1 MNGQEKR
8 PDTAAGHDT
17 TPAARSP
24 MRTAVAATARM
35 VRRPF
40 ARRAGTM
47 LAVLAVA
54 VAGVA
59 LGLLLAGRVNADIG
73 PFRAQLSVGP
83 SLAGDTK
90 VNIPPLGSLVL
101 DTHQGPSRLTVE
113 LNELD
118 QRRTEALIDDPTGI
132 TRATQS
138 VVGDIQRGLMRL
150 GFRAAAV
157 SVLAAMILAALFYRR
172 ARPVAAAGLTALAL
186 VLGTLGAGAL
196 TIRPQSIEEPRYE
209 GLLVNAPALVGD
221 VQKIASD
228 YNKYAEQLQRLV
240 GNVSRIYATVSTL
253 PVYEPQEGTTRILHV
268 SDLHLNPTAWPVIR
282 TIVEQYMIDAVID
295 TGDIT
300 DWGSEP
306 EASYVAS
313 IGLLDVPY
321 VYIRGNHDSTPT
333 QEAVAGQPNAVVLDN
348 GIAEVAGLTVA
359 GIGDP
364 RFTPDKATAGTDSTE
379 EEQARLA
386 ATGARLAATIA
397 DSGAPAQIALVHD
410 PKMSGALAGVAPI
423 VLAGHTHNREVRE
436 LAPPAADGT
445 PTLLMTQG
453 SSGGAGLRGLESE
466 EPVPL
471 ALSVLYFDETKSLQ
485 AYDDIRVGG
494 TGQSQVTLERHPVG
508 DTISPQLTPPP
519 PSTSTPSTFP
529 ASPSASLP
537 ASPSA
542 PRAPSPT
549 GS

>member
-1 MNGQEKR
+1 MDGQEKQ
-8 PDTAAGHDT
+8 PGTAAGGT
-17 TPAARSP
+17 TPAARS
-24 MRTAVAATARM
+24 RVRSAGAL

-40 ARRAGTM
+40 TKSRARRAGG
-47 LAVLAVA
+47 LVAVLAVA
-54 VAGVA
+54 IAGVA
-59 LGLLLAGRVNADIG
+59 LGLLVAGRVDADIG
-73 PFRAQLSVGP
+73 PFRAELSVGP
-83 SLAGDTK
+83 SLTGETK
-90 VNIPPLGSLVL
+90 VDIPPLGSLVL
-101 DTHQGPSRLTVE
+101 DSHDGPARLTVE
-113 LNELD
+113 LGELD

-157 SVLAAMILAALFYRR
+157 SMLSAMVLAWLIYRR
-172 ARPVAAAGLTALAL
+172 AGRVAAAGLTALVI
-186 VLGTLGAGAL
+186 VLGSLGIGAL

-253 PVYEPQEGTTRILHV
+253 PTYEPQEGTTRILHV
-268 SDLHLNPTAWPVIR
+268 SDLHLNPASWSVIR
-282 TIVEQYMIDAVID
+282 TIVEQYRIDAVID

-333 QEAVAGQPNAVVLDN
+333 QQAVASQSNAVVLDN
-348 GIAEVAGLTVA
+348 QIAEVAGLTIA

-364 RFTPDKATAGTDSTE
+364 RFTPDKETAGKDTTE

-386 ATGARLAATIA
+386 ATGARLDTTITA
-397 DSGAPAQIALVHD
+397 GGKPVQIALVHD
-410 PKMSGALAGVAPI
+410 PKMAGPLAGDVPL
-423 VLAGHTHNREVRE
+423 VLAGHTHNREVRDLKE
-436 LAPPAADGT
+436 GDPS
-445 PTLLMTQG
+445 TLLMTQG
-453 SSGGAGLRGLESE
+453 SSGGAGLRGLESD

-494 TGQSQVTLERHPVG
+494 TGQSQVTLERRLVG
-508 DTISPQLTPPP
+508 DTVAPLLTPPP
-519 PSTSTPSTFP
+519 ASNAPSDGPSSGPSNAPSGGISPTPS
-529 ASPSASLP
+529 
-537 ASPSA
+537 
-542 PRAPSPT
+542 
-549 GS
+549 G

>member
-1 MNGQEKR
+1 MDGPENQ
-8 PDTAAGHDT
+8 PDTAAGEDP
-17 TPAARSP
+17 TPAARS
-24 MRTAVAATARM
+24 RLRAVPR
-35 VRRPF
+35 VLRRPL
-40 ARRAGTM
+40 ARRAGSA
-47 LAVLAVA
+47 LAILAVA

-59 LGLLLAGRVNADIG
+59 LGLLLAGRVDADIG
-73 PFRAQLSVGP
+73 PFRAELSVGP
-83 SLAGDTK
+83 SLTGDTK
-90 VNIPPLGSLVL
+90 VNIPPLGSLAL
-101 DTHQGPSRLTVE
+101 DTHQGPSQLTVE
-113 LNELD
+113 LGELD
-118 QRRTEALIDDPTGI
+118 QGRVEALIDDPTGI

-157 SVLAAMILAALFYRR
+157 SMLAAMILAALIYRR
-172 ARPVAAAGLTALAL
+172 ARPVAASGLTALAL
-186 VLGTLGAGAL
+186 VLGSLGVGAL

-209 GLLVNAPALVGD
+209 GLLVNAPALIGD

-268 SDLHLNPTAWPVIR
+268 SDLHLNPAAWPVIR
-282 TIVEQYMIDAVID
+282 TIVEQYRIDAVID

-321 VYIRGNHDSTPT
+321 VYIRGNHDSSPT
-333 QEAVAGQPNAVVLDN
+333 QAAVAGQQNAVVLDN
-348 GIAEVAGLTVA
+348 QIADVAGLTVA

-364 RFTPDKATAGTDSTE
+364 RFTPDKETAGRETTE

-386 ATGARLAATIA
+386 ATGARLDATIEA
-397 DSGAPAQIALVHD
+397 GGRPVQIALVHD
-410 PKMSGALAGVAPI
+410 PKMAGPLAGDVPV

-436 LAPPAADGT
+436 LEPGA

-494 TGQSQVTLERHPVG
+494 TGQSQVTLERHLIG
-508 DTISPQLTPPP
+508 DTIAARPTPAAEPSGPTPAEPSQPSPAVP
-519 PSTSTPSTFP
+519 PSPTRAEPSPPVP
-529 ASPSASLP
+529 AG
-537 ASPSA
+537 
-542 PRAPSPT
+542 PSPT